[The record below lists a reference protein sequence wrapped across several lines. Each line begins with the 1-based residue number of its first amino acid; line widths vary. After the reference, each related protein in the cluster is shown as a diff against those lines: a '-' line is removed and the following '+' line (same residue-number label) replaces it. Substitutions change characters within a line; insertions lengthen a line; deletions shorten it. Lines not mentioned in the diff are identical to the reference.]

1 MQPLPT
7 PAAAEALIR
16 RHVQPLPVESRP
28 LAALAGAVLA
38 QSVRA
43 ERDQPPFDRVTMD
56 GIAIA
61 SEAWRAGQRRFRIAG
76 TQAAGQR
83 PLALPPETCLEVMTG
98 AVLPPGSD
106 CVIPVERLTVAD
118 GWAEVEPEFVAEPF
132 GNVHTR
138 GLDCREG
145 DMLLARGTRL
155 GPPELAVLASAGL
168 PRADVR
174 AEPRILIV
182 ATGDELVEPGAPIED
197 WQVRRSNSYALRG
210 ALKRGEV
217 ELHYQPKFSWSQNA
231 VVGAEALMRWTHP
244 ELGAVS
250 PQRFI
255 PLAEETGLI
264 AELGLW
270 AIEQAL
276 QDVAKWSAQA
286 GRPLTVAVNVSARQ
300 FELMRARGDSFAG
313 QVRMLLERAA
323 VDTGVLE
330 LEITESAIM
339 SDLGYMLEELNRLRA
354 LGVQLAIDDFGTGYS
369 SLAYLRAL
377 PVNTLKID
385 RSFVHDMAVNRDI
398 QSMARIVVAMGKALN
413 LEVVAEGVEKGE
425 DADALRDLGCD
436 LAQGWLYGRPVP
448 ANQLLAHATT

>member
-1 MQPLPT
+1 MQPLPS

-76 TQAAGQR
+76 TPAAGQ
-83 PLALPPETCLEVMTG
+83 PPQPLPPETCLEVMTG

-118 GWAEVEPEFVAEPF
+118 GWAEIDPEFVAEPF

-168 PRADVR
+168 PRANVR

-182 ATGDELVEPGAPIED
+182 ATGDELVEPGMPIED

-210 ALKRGEV
+210 ALNLRGYQRVAEDHLPDDPQVLRERLADHLATHDVLVLSGGVSMGRFDHVPRALRELGVAEVLHRVAQRPGKPFWFGVGPEGQAVFGLPGNPVSALVCLVRYVIPGLQTAVGLGPRAPEPITLGAGFRVKPALWYFLPVQLDSSPTLGTVALPKATHGSGDFISLLGTDGFV
-217 ELHYQPKFSWSQNA
+217 ELAPGPADYPAGHVA
-231 VVGAEALMRWTHP
+231 ALYRW
-244 ELGAVS
+244 
-250 PQRFI
+250 
-255 PLAEETGLI
+255 
-264 AELGLW
+264 
-270 AIEQAL
+270 
-276 QDVAKWSAQA
+276 
-286 GRPLTVAVNVSARQ
+286 
-300 FELMRARGDSFAG
+300 
-313 QVRMLLERAA
+313 
-323 VDTGVLE
+323 
-330 LEITESAIM
+330 
-339 SDLGYMLEELNRLRA
+339 
-354 LGVQLAIDDFGTGYS
+354 
-369 SLAYLRAL
+369 
-377 PVNTLKID
+377 
-385 RSFVHDMAVNRDI
+385 
-398 QSMARIVVAMGKALN
+398 
-413 LEVVAEGVEKGE
+413 
-425 DADALRDLGCD
+425 
-436 LAQGWLYGRPVP
+436 
-448 ANQLLAHATT
+448 